1 MLVGPEVRIVQHSIR
16 IDDAH
21 HTDLVEVQ
29 ALRNHLRANENVS
42 PSGGKVRDDAL
53 VGIPRTGGV
62 EVHAGDMGFG
72 KDFAHLL
79 LYLLRAVAARPEVC
93 RFTARALCRNT
104 VRETAVVAGQLV
116 QLAVVGQRYVTVL
129 AGGHPTTLAALD
141 DRGKATAVLEQN
153 GLFAVFQCFAYLI

>member
-1 MLVGPEVRIVQHSIR
+1 MLVGPEVRIVQHGIR

-21 HTDLVEVQ
+21 HADLVEVQ

-53 VGIPRTGGV
+53 VGIPRTCGV

-72 KDFAHLL
+72 KHFAHLF
-79 LYLLRAVAARPEVC
+79 LYFLRAVAARPEVC
-93 RFTARALCRNT
+93 RFTARALCRNA
-104 VRETAVVAGQLV
+104 VRETTVVAGQLV

-153 GLFAVFQCFAYLI
+153 GLFAVFQCLAYLI